1 MEHVVAGL
9 GLAMRLRAW
18 RMSQTFTLAHLSDV
32 HLAPVIGFNMAHWRV
47 KRLLGYINWHRKRKG
62 VHLRPVVDQLMA
74 DLATQRADHIA
85 VTGDLVN
92 LGLPGEHAAA
102 LEWLA
107 SIGPPDRVTVVPGN
121 HDIYVRMRRD
131 PGTARWQPYM
141 QSNADGAGYGE
152 PGHAFPFVRRFG
164 QIALIGLNSAI
175 PTLPVLARGRVGRD
189 QLQRLGRMLDAL
201 GREGLVRIVLI
212 HYPPL
217 PGQSVPS
224 RKLLDAEAMQQVL
237 SQHGAELVLHGHNHT
252 NTMASCAARGT
263 NIPVIGIASASLGR
277 AYHDEPL
284 GRYNL
289 YRVTIDGSAHKV
301 DLTARG
307 LADPDGPVV
316 ELERRTIE
324 APIAHQG

>member
-1 MEHVVAGL
+1 
-9 GLAMRLRAW
+9 
-18 RMSQTFTLAHLSDV
+18 
-32 HLAPVIGFNMAHWRV
+32 
-47 KRLLGYINWHRKRKG
+47 
-62 VHLRPVVDQLMA
+62 
-74 DLATQRADHIA
+74 
-85 VTGDLVN
+85 
-92 LGLPGEHAAA
+92 
-102 LEWLA
+102 
-107 SIGPPDRVTVVPGN
+107 
-121 HDIYVRMRRD
+121 
-131 PGTARWQPYM
+131 
-141 QSNADGAGYGE
+141 
-152 PGHAFPFVRRFG
+152 
-164 QIALIGLNSAI
+164 
-175 PTLPVLARGRVGRD
+175 
-189 QLQRLGRMLDAL
+189 
-201 GREGLVRIVLI
+201 
-212 HYPPL
+212 
-217 PGQSVPS
+217 
-224 RKLLDAEAMQQVL
+224 MQQLL